1 MAINFLHPK
10 TPQKLIP
17 KRELGEIFHEISGH
31 REPTL
36 YGTLKLKEWLWLPIP
51 FHVSSHCF
59 ILDLTKVYFSIYQK
73 TNAIK
78 YMTSGVVGTE
88 ERDVTGILENTN

>member
-1 MAINFLHPK
+1 M
-10 TPQKLIP
+10 TKL
-17 KRELGEIFHEISGH
+17 SGH
-31 REPTL
+31 REPSL

-51 FHVSSHCF
+51 FHVSSHCL

-78 YMTSGVVGTE
+78 YMTFGVVGTE
-88 ERDVTGILENTN
+88 DRDVTGILETLTDLVTGILVTFSVLSHGIH